1 MRKVVD
7 EVLIQAA
14 IIVGTFLTIKGQH
27 DQAAVILLFA
37 VLLRINGRPD
47 VS

>member
-1 MRKVVD
+1 MNRAID
-7 EVLIQAA
+7 EVLILAA
-14 IIVGTFLTIKGQH
+14 IIAGAFLTMKGQH